1 MKRLYIIRNSIAY
14 YSLRVMQL
22 LLFII
27 AILTACGEY
36 QGINDIKVNVLI
48 KLTTITSIFLII
60 LIDKIRIK

>member
-1 MKRLYIIRNSIAY
+1 MRKLYIIRNSIAY
-14 YSLRVMQL
+14 FSLRVMQV

-36 QGINDIKVNVLI
+36 KGINDIKVNVLI
-48 KLTTITSIFLII
+48 KLVTITSIALLV